1 MSCAICLDDDS
12 QKDFYVTTCNHTFHN
27 ECLLKT
33 KLLNSESAMYKSEF
47 TVINCPLCRNK
58 LSIYNINYKIFY
70 SGLLEKDLY
79 KQLVAIYHKIK
90 GLHLNKEYTFIAG
103 GFAAA
108 LYSKLTNKNTLYEF
122 SDIDI
127 YYIDYHNL
135 YESNILKLY
144 GGETNNC
151 NFKSSCVKSMQK
163 HQIMLNPYKIV
174 DADVILLN
182 KGNNS
187 STSTIEDTILTVFDN
202 TDLSCCKIAF
212 TLKDDLIK
220 FYIHSD
226 YYKKTAHICH
236 HSIKKTKKRIAKY
249 KHRGYSFEYYS
260 YCCGVSPPRDDN

>member
-12 QKDFYVTTCNHTFHN
+12 QKDFYVTTCNHTFHH

-33 KLLNSESAMYKSEF
+33 KVLNDGMAMYKSEF

-58 LSIYNINYKIFY
+58 ISMYNINYKIFY
-70 SGLLEKDLY
+70 SGVLEKETY

-90 GLHLNKEYTFIAG
+90 GLHLNKDYTFIAG

-108 LYSKLTNKNTLYEF
+108 LYSKLTKKNIKYEF
-122 SDIDI
+122 NDIDI

-144 GGETNNC
+144 NGETNNC
-151 NFKSSCVKSMQK
+151 NFKTSYVKSMQK
-163 HQIMLNPYKIV
+163 HNIMLNPYRVV

-182 KGNNS
+182 KSNDQN
-187 STSTIEDTILTVFDN
+187 TIEDAMLTVFNN

-236 HSIKKTKKRIAKY
+236 HSCKKTKKRITKY
-249 KHRGYSFEYYS
+249 QNRGYVFEYFS
-260 YCCGVSPPRDDN
+260 YCCSGVSPPRGDN